1 MDPWACLPSRVV
13 ARVIAL
19 SSVACSTPLMIARTD
34 GNTHT
39 YTTHTHTYTATVI
52 EGTKDTGIEF
62 IVIKTTLSST
72 SI

>member
-1 MDPWACLPSRVV
+1 MKH
-13 ARVIAL
+13 
-19 SSVACSTPLMIARTD
+19 
-34 GNTHT
+34 THT
-39 YTTHTHTYTATVI
+39 HNTHTHTYTATVI